1 MHAMPDHAEEDP
13 PRFKPHDRVFIKSSH
28 PNPTLGG
35 KYADVIEIKLDNIS
49 IEGKR
54 ENAYRYEVGISG
66 SGRPAVVSER
76 FLETAKKDQP
86 LFSLGDHV
94 RIKGFNY
101 NGTITGHR
109 RGESGG
115 WIYTIRIST
124 AQTTTAR
131 EVELELAES
140 EQEMALKT
148 FKIGDDV
155 WIPSLNTTGIV
166 SDHHKTMPDTY
177 LVTPDDAKYP
187 ARFLRAG
194 MLKHLED
201 HKQEQHSKLQSTEF
215 SEGFKIGDYVKS
227 EKTLGKD
234 KGSRVGRIIGCGE
247 QLDCNLLY
255 RVKYGDVER
264 EFRQSDLK
272 LVETPVPTFQIG
284 DRVQISDKVLNH
296 GGHIGRIF
304 YVCTDYTTA
313 SEDGFVYRVEIEA
326 TGKRGPWSFREADL
340 KRVDQPS
347 EEKETICAA
356 HLNDDMPAP
365 DSGNSTAEAA
375 RHVLKHN
382 ISPWARD
389 SDKIPMA
396 AREEFGKQSVSTVG
410 ELRAFAQQG
419 D

>member
-13 PRFKPHDRVFIKSSH
+13 PRFKPHDRVFITSSH
-28 PNPTLGG
+28 PSPTLGG

-54 ENAYRYEVGISG
+54 ENAYRYEVSISG

-140 EQEMALKT
+140 KWE
-148 FKIGDDV
+148 
-155 WIPSLNTTGIV
+155 
-166 SDHHKTMPDTY
+166 
-177 LVTPDDAKYP
+177 
-187 ARFLRAG
+187 
-194 MLKHLED
+194 
-201 HKQEQHSKLQSTEF
+201 STS
-215 SEGFKIGDYVKS
+215 SEGFKIGDHVRS
-227 EKTLGKD
+227 NKTFGKVEG
-234 KGSRVGRIIGCGE
+234 KRVGRIVGCGGKP
-247 QLDCNLLY
+247 DGNLFY
-255 RVKYGDVER
+255 RVRYGDAER
-264 EFRQSDLK
+264 EIDQSDLEP
-272 LVETPVPTFQIG
+272 VERPVPSFQIG
-284 DRVQISDKVLNH
+284 NWVRVASTVVKH
-296 GGHIGRIF
+296 GGFVGRVF
-304 YVCTDYTTA
+304 YVGKSTVG
-313 SEDGFVYRVEIEA
+313 SEDKFMYRVEIE
-326 TGKRGPWSFREADL
+326 GCNRGSWYFKEEDL
-340 KRVDQPS
+340 ELVDQPS
-347 EEKETICAA
+347 EEKETICVA

-375 RHVLKHN
+375 RHVLKN
-382 ISPWARD
+382 NVSPWARNT
-389 SDKIPMA
+389 DKAPMA
-396 AREEFGKQSVSTVG
+396 AREQFGRQSALTVG